1 MSSRAGPNKKKSV
14 YCYEF
19 ETGKYFM
26 KFSGLRIMA
35 RSLNLNNAQLIRR
48 RLDKNIPS
56 NVKIDGIDCKLN
68 LKSKPL
74 P

>member
-1 MSSRAGPNKKKSV
+1 
-14 YCYEF
+14 
-19 ETGKYFM
+19 M

-35 RSLNLNNAQLIRR
+35 RSFNLNNAQLIRR

-74 P
+74 PYHAKQAKFT